1 MRHRTRLSPS
11 PSINQQVLL
20 QCKTI
25 CESKTFNKAEEAHQ
39 KKGGAIRAT
48 KVEKARLS
56 SSEANRRLL
65 ELLVNAWVA
74 GERLTDL
81 EIRKRWDLTNMD
93 PEDSAIRKRKQ
104 QLRRALETYYLGT
117 QYDPAEGARDSIE
130 IGLRHGFKIDVWSRK
145 DVPQQASDVLAT
157 YPHVPAND
165 ICARIDSPDCAHIR
179 VCLTGLVELVRWK
192 PRLIDA
198 LKRTVTME
206 FVLSYPKSEFVDQ
219 RAVSLSHSQSDA
231 LDERATT
238 CRNNLRSLLT
248 SNRETL
254 KEIVRAAEVELQAEH
269 QPATKLGKFT
279 LRWTNGWIPLPYAQ
293 IDDAIYVG
301 GFWRDNAVADGPFF
315 RLDASSST
323 GKFLNQQFGKVWDT
337 AMEDN
342 LLEADLPTMKED
354 LLISAS

>member
-1 MRHRTRLSPS
+1 MRPRTLLSPS
-11 PSINQQVLL
+11 SLINEQVLR

-25 CESKTFNKAEEAHQ
+25 CASETFNKAEEAQ
-39 KKGGAIRAT
+39 RKKTGVTRKT
-48 KVEKARLS
+48 QFEKTSLS
-56 SSEANRRLL
+56 NSETNRRLL
-65 ELLVNAWVA
+65 ELLVNAWVK
-74 GERLTDL
+74 GERLTDI
-81 EIRKRWDLTNMD
+81 EIRKRWNLTNMD
-93 PEDSAIRKRKQ
+93 PENSDVRKRKQ

-117 QYDPAEGARDSIE
+117 QYVAAEGEEDSIE
-130 IGLRHGFKIDVWSRK
+130 IGLGHGFKIDVWSRK
-145 DVPQQASDVLAT
+145 SAPPQMSDVLAT
-157 YPHVPAND
+157 YSQVPAND

-192 PRLIDA
+192 TRLIDA
-198 LKRTVTME
+198 LKRSVTME
-206 FVLSYPKSEFVDQ
+206 FVLSHPKSEFVDQ

-238 CRNNLRSLLT
+238 CRINLKSLLV

-254 KEIVRAAEVELQAEH
+254 RDIVRAAEAELQAEH

-279 LRWTNGWIPLPYAQ
+279 LKWTNGWIPLPYAQ

-337 AMEDN
+337 AMEDD
-342 LLEADLPTMKED
+342 LLGADMPTMRED
-354 LLISAS
+354 FLISTS